1 VGTKEDDDAVWSDL
15 EQVIENARMM
25 RQNTPE
31 QDEAEY
37 QDLLKSLDYLDKV
50 VVDDVDPS
58 ELARLRGEL
67 IALLERALLLAR
79 EIIEPA
85 VASLIEGACARLR
98 E

>member
-1 VGTKEDDDAVWSDL
+1 MSTEKDDDYDL
-15 EQVIENARMM
+15 GDLDQIVEDARM

-31 QDEAEY
+31 QEEAEY
-37 QDLLKSLDYLDKV
+37 QDFLKSLDHLDKV
-50 VVDDVDPS
+50 VVDDIDPS
-58 ELARLRGEL
+58 EVARLRGEL

-85 VASLIEGACARLR
+85 VASLIESACTRLR

>member
-1 VGTKEDDDAVWSDL
+1 
-15 EQVIENARMM
+15 M

-31 QDEAEY
+31 QEEAEY
-37 QDLLKSLDYLDKV
+37 QDFLKSLDHLDKV
-50 VVDDVDPS
+50 VVDDIDPS
-58 ELARLRGEL
+58 EVARLRGEL

-85 VASLIEGACARLR
+85 VASLIESACTRLR